1 MTYLL
6 RMREDLGEI
15 AAVTLQ
21 MAKCIEHRTNTIHVK
36 AENPR
41 RATSGS

>member
-1 MTYLL
+1 MTSLL
-6 RMREDLGEI
+6 QMKEDLVGI

-21 MAKCIEHRTNTIHVK
+21 MVGCSEHRTNTTHVK

-41 RATSGS
+41 RATSDP